1 MLSCEYCIVTRF
13 QYLECENRGKKMDMN
28 WLQDFICLGRTL
40 NFTRAAEERNVTQP
54 AFSRRIKS
62 LENWVGVPLVKR
74 STYPVQLTDAG
85 LQFLPVARETV
96 ASLADSRQA
105 IRAEERGSTA
115 FQRIAVLHAISVNYL
130 AGRIAQLEKQIP
142 DLRVRIYSDNLRT
155 CCQLLTD
162 GSCDFLLYYRHRDVA
177 PMMDETQFSRKDI
190 GTERFFPV
198 AEPTVAA
205 ANGWDL
211 SAPGVEIPY
220 LSYDPNSFLGTVV
233 DQTIGN
239 RKPPLVLRYM
249 DALAEAIKRR
259 TLSGS
264 GVSWLPEFAV
274 ADEIKKGKLVIAAP
288 EEWHTTLTL
297 SLFCS
302 LDRLD
307 KTGRILWEAL

>member
-1 MLSCEYCIVTRF
+1 
-13 QYLECENRGKKMDMN
+13 MDIN
-28 WLQDFICLGRTL
+28 WLQDFVCLGRTL
-40 NFTRAAEERNVTQP
+40 NFTRAAEERHITQP

-85 LQFLPVARETV
+85 LHFLPIARETV
-96 ASLADSRQA
+96 ANLTDIRQA

-115 FQRIAVLHAISVNYL
+115 FQRIAVLHTISVNYL
-130 AGRIAQLEKQIP
+130 SVRIAELEKQLP

-177 PMMDETQFSRKDI
+177 PVLDEAQFARKDI
-190 GTERFFPV
+190 GTERLLPV
-198 AEPTVAA
+198 AEAGAA
-205 ANGWDL
+205 AEGGWNL
-211 SAPGVEIPY
+211 SDPGPAGIPY

-233 DQTIGN
+233 DQTIGD
-239 RKPPLVLRYM
+239 RRPPLVLRYM

-264 GVSWLPEFAV
+264 GLSWLPEFAV
-274 ADEIKKGKLVIAAP
+274 AEEIARGKLIVAGA
-288 EEWHTTLTL
+288 EEWQTSLTL

-302 LDRLD
+302 LERLD
-307 KTGRILWEAL
+307 KTGRRVWEAL

>member
-1 MLSCEYCIVTRF
+1 
-13 QYLECENRGKKMDMN
+13 
-28 WLQDFICLGRTL
+28 
-40 NFTRAAEERNVTQP
+40 
-54 AFSRRIKS
+54 
-62 LENWVGVPLVKR
+62 
-74 STYPVQLTDAG
+74 
-85 LQFLPVARETV
+85 
-96 ASLADSRQA
+96 
-105 IRAEERGSTA
+105 
-115 FQRIAVLHAISVNYL
+115 
-130 AGRIAQLEKQIP
+130 
-142 DLRVRIYSDNLRT
+142 
-155 CCQLLTD
+155 
-162 GSCDFLLYYRHRDVA
+162 
-177 PMMDETQFSRKDI
+177 
-190 GTERFFPV
+190 
-198 AEPTVAA
+198 VAA

-211 SAPGVEIPY
+211 SAPGAEIPY